1 MSGGDI
7 RFVTIPTGTPA
18 LDTPM
23 DGIAVQVDPD
33 DVRIF
38 VRDTIAATDTAA
50 SAAAAAEGATENPTP
65 SGPAPTTAPST
76 VISAAGVTCVD

>member
-18 LDTPM
+18 LDTPV
-23 DGIAVQVDPD
+23 DGIAVQVDTD
-33 DVRIF
+33 DVRTF

-50 SAAAAAEGATENPTP
+50 AAAAAASTQNST
-65 SGPAPTTAPST
+65 SSAPAPTTAPDAG
-76 VISAAGVTCVD
+76 ISAAGVTCVD